1 MTRWPLLLFVLA
13 IHCGDP
19 ASGSPSATSSSSTVA
34 SATSSAAASASSTGG
49 TIGVTECDA
58 YVARQRALITGA
70 PEAERPG
77 RVKAVDAIESAWV
90 QQAKTVD
97 QKERLVKTCQASL
110 AALEGDVKEAPSGA
124 PSPPSSASAP

>member
-1 MTRWPLLLFVLA
+1 MTRWPLLLFVLG

-34 SATSSAAASASSTGG
+34 SAMSSAAASASSTG
-49 TIGVTECDA
+49 TIGVSECDA

-110 AALEGDVKEAPSGA
+110 AALEGDVKEAPSSA

>member
-34 SATSSAAASASSTGG
+34 SAMSSAAASASSTG
-49 TIGVTECDA
+49 TIGVSECDA

-70 PEAERPG
+70 LEAERSG

-90 QQAKTVD
+90 Q
-97 QKERLVKTCQASL
+97 
-110 AALEGDVKEAPSGA
+110 
-124 PSPPSSASAP
+124 